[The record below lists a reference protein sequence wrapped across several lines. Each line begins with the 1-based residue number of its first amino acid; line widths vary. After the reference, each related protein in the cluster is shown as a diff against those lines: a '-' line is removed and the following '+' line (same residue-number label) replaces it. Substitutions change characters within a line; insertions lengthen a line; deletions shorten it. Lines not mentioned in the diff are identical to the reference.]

1 MKLRDKYDIT
11 SDALRAMQT
20 DPDTMTAEQ
29 RTAEIGWLL
38 ALGYRRLLLLRPK
51 QRAEDVLARDADPE
65 PQCALH
71 TPENRS

>member
-1 MKLRDKYDIT
+1 MKLRDHNAIALGTIT
-11 SDALRAMQT
+11 ALHA
-20 DPDTMTAEQ
+20 DPEDMTAEQ

-51 QRAEDVLARDADPE
+51 QSAKDELARDADLE

-71 TPENRS
+71 TAENAP

>member
-1 MKLRDKYDIT
+1 MRLRDKLDIA
-11 SDALRAMQT
+11 SDALHAMQT

-51 QRAEDVLARDADPE
+51 QSADDVLARDADPE
-65 PQCALH
+65 PQCAPH
-71 TPENRS
+71 TLENES